1 MEVICGREDKD
12 RGWERAKRKSVKDEN
27 LWCGCPEHGG
37 SRLLRN
43 VVTSLPNYESTHA
56 TK

>member
-1 MEVICGREDKD
+1 MEVICGLEDKD
-12 RGWERAKRKSVKDEN
+12 RGWERAKGKSAKDEK
-27 LWCGCPEHGG
+27 LWCGYPEHGG

-43 VVTSLPNYESTHA
+43 VGTSLPNYEPTHA